1 MNNFQFPIRCHRSA
15 SLSMLTSLPLL
26 TSLWFA
32 VALVWFGCLN
42 CLAQGQLLQPLP
54 KPADNPAKS
63 PSLADQI
70 GNAPADQDSVTGQET
85 DDPGISFGMT
95 VPSDWEF
102 GMQINSSAESRKIS
116 ATFPVPRAWPEQEV
130 EVLEEFQTK
139 NVSKFDRKKPTKWT
153 EQFAFTIRQMG
164 AGQSEKAYV
173 RFRIKKKMIEA
184 PKDTSVFVKAK
195 KVPGKLK
202 EFLKPSPLIE
212 SKHKRI
218 RTIAADLEDDS
229 LNAWDQVE
237 KNYQWVRENITY
249 KFDKINRSCLEALDN
264 KQGDCGELSS
274 LFIALCRAQGVPAR
288 AVWIPGHTYPEFYLE
303 DQSGNGHWFPCQA
316 AGTYA
321 FGSMA
326 EIRPILQK
334 GDRFKMPGEKE
345 PVRYVRPT
353 VQAFNA
359 PVSMQW
365 IRREVTDQ
373 QQK

>member
-1 MNNFQFPIRCHRSA
+1 MSDFQFPVYLHRSA
-15 SLSMLTSLPLL
+15 SLALKVI
-26 TSLWFA
+26 A
-32 VALVWFGCLN
+32 QCVVVACAWIGCDS

-54 KPADNPAKS
+54 TPNAGAAETK
-63 PSLADQI
+63 SLADQADD
-70 GNAPADQDSVTGQET
+70 APT
-85 DDPGISFGMT
+85 DPGITFGMT

-102 GMQINSSAESRKIS
+102 GLQIDSPAECRKIS
-116 ATFPVPRAWPEQEV
+116 ATFPVPRVWPEQEV
-130 EVLEEFQTK
+130 EVLEEFQSD
-139 NVSKFDRKKPTKWT
+139 NVSKFERKKPTKWT
-153 EQFAFTIRQMG
+153 EQFAFSIKQMA
-164 AGQSEKAYV
+164 AGQTEKAYV
-173 RFRIKKKMIEA
+173 RFRVKKKMIQT
-184 PKDTSVFVKAK
+184 PKDTTVFVKAE

-202 EFLKPSPLIE
+202 EFLRPSPLIE
-212 SKHKRI
+212 SKNKRI
-218 RTIAADLEDDS
+218 RAIAAELEDDS

-249 KFDKINRSCLEALDN
+249 KFDKVNRTCLEALDS

-303 DQSGNGHWFPCQA
+303 DKSGNGHWFPCQA
-316 AGTYA
+316 AGSYA

-345 PVRYVRPT
+345 PVRYVRPS
-353 VQAFNA
+353 VEAFGA
-359 PVSMQW
+359 PVSIQF

>member
-1 MNNFQFPIRCHRSA
+1 MNKIQFSVH
-15 SLSMLTSLPLL
+15 SLPSVLPVRI
-26 TSLWFA
+26 SFWIAIFI
-32 VALVWFGCLN
+32 VGVSCLP
-42 CLAQGQLLQPLP
+42 CLAQGQMLKPLP
-54 KPADNPAKS
+54 APDANPSEAASPAD
-63 PSLADQI
+63 QT
-70 GNAPADQDSVTGQET
+70 GNAPADQDAVN
-85 DDPGISFGMT
+85 PGISFGMT

-102 GMQINSSAESRKIS
+102 GLQIASPNASRKIS

-130 EVLEEFQTK
+130 EVLEEFHSD
-139 NVSKFDRKKPTKWT
+139 NISKFDRKKPTKWT
-153 EQFAFTIRQMG
+153 EQFAFSIKQMA

-184 PKDTSVFVKAK
+184 PKDTTVFVKAK

-202 EFLKPSPLIE
+202 EFLRPSPLIE
-212 SKHKRI
+212 SKNKRI
-218 RTIAADLEDDS
+218 REIATELEDTA
-229 LNAWDQVE
+229 LNAWDQLE

-249 KFDKINRSCLEALDN
+249 KFDPINRSCLDALDS

-274 LFIALCRAQGVPAR
+274 LFIAICRAQGVPAR

-303 DQSGNGHWFPCQA
+303 DKSGKGHWFPCQA

-345 PVRYVRPT
+345 LVRYVRPS
-353 VQAFNA
+353 VEAFGA
-359 PVSMQW
+359 PVDIQF

-373 QQK
+373 EQK